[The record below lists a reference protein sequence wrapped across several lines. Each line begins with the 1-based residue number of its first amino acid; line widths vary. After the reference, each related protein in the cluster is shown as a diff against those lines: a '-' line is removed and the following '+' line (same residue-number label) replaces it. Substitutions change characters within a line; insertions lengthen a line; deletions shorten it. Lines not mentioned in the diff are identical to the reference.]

1 MKSIDAII
9 KPSKLDDVKE
19 RIREVGVR
27 VMTLSNV
34 TDCGS
39 TAGRLRICRG
49 ASYLIDGAPMV
60 RIQLI
65 VDEDMVNVVVDA
77 ILATALPG
85 EIDSGSISIFPVAET
100 MRIRIE
106 ARPYKANEDRHHDHA
121 RVA

>member
-9 KPSKLDDVKE
+9 IPSKLDDVKE

-27 VMTLSNV
+27 AMTLSNV

-39 TAGRLRICRG
+39 NAGRLRICRG

-60 RIQLI
+60 RIQI
-65 VDEDMVNVVVDA
+65 TVDEDMVSTVVDA

-85 EIDSGSISIFPVAET
+85 EIDNGSISVYPVAET

-106 ARPYKANEDRHHDHA
+106 ARPYKAAGDRHRDRA
-121 RVA
+121 NVA